1 VKLSWTRLKISIAG
15 ARLTHL
21 VQKDKIW
28 DHGSMIEQAK
38 TIFFKL
44 KRVKGVGNIEDARK
58 YLSADCFHKLKKELD
73 DLEKNKKKWVI
84 KNLLIREAAVI
95 AVSENKNN
103 KPDCFTVL
111 FKVVGIQFIT
121 GKDEIP
127 GLANYSVHVKDFSE
141 QWSFVRHGEWW
152 LLDSVRSPHSIF

>member
-1 VKLSWTRLKISIAG
+1 VKLSWNSLKVSITG

-44 KRVKGVGNIEDARK
+44 KRVKGMGNIEDVKK
-58 YLSADCFHKLKKELD
+58 YLSANCFHKLKKELD

-84 KNLLIREAAVI
+84 KNLLIREVAVI
-95 AVSENKNN
+95 AVSKGKNN
-103 KPDCFTVL
+103 KPDCFTALLNVI
-111 FKVVGIQFIT
+111 GIQFIT
-121 GKDEIP
+121 GKDQVTE
-127 GLANYSVHVKDFSE
+127 LTNYSAHVKNFSE
-141 QWSFVRHGEWW
+141 QWSFVRQGEWW
-152 LLDSVRSPHSIF
+152 LLDSVRSQHSIF

>member
-84 KNLLIREAAVI
+84 KNQMGLIFYHVI
-95 AVSENKNN
+95 
-103 KPDCFTVL
+103 
-111 FKVVGIQFIT
+111 
-121 GKDEIP
+121 
-127 GLANYSVHVKDFSE
+127 
-141 QWSFVRHGEWW
+141 
-152 LLDSVRSPHSIF
+152 